1 MAKKTPIENDF
12 GERTSPLLPNALLWV
27 GFLVVLAIGVV
38 TVFLPEMADDGTDE
52 EGGAA
57 LIEGEG
63 VEGED
68 AEEAAEPAPAPAP
81 AP

>member
-1 MAKKTPIENDF
+1 
-12 GERTSPLLPNALLWV
+12 
-27 GFLVVLAIGVV
+27 
-38 TVFLPEMADDGTDE
+38 MADDGTDE

-57 LIEGEG
+57 LVEGEDEG

-81 AP
+81 